1 MRILEEFWYSNIEP
15 TDYDT
20 ASSKEYRKLV
30 ELIFRNEEKLKA
42 TMTDKQKELFEKY
55 MDCVQEY
62 QTITDSLIFQNSFN
76 LGQNDG

>member
-55 MDCVQEY
+55 MDCVQEH

>member
-30 ELIFRNEEKLKA
+30 ELIFRNEDKLKA